1 MAAISTVPLYTAQ
14 NPGWNYEALPYSI
27 DDLPAP
33 LPPRSEKLPW
43 ERKEALEKER
53 QEHNVAETQKAYD
66 EAARQK
72 GTVLHLYLHSR
83 WASCSS
89 RRLLQQHGRSC
100 EASLGQAQVLAS
112 LR

>member
-72 GTVLHLYLHSR
+72 GTHASSLLLLTLGVLQL
-83 WASCSS
+83 A
-89 RRLLQQHGRSC
+89 
-100 EASLGQAQVLAS
+100 EASSTTWPQL
-112 LR
+112 